1 MQRRSYIL
9 LGLML
14 AVLLGVFVCLRM
26 QERALID
33 FEQVEPIPG
42 YKMEMREPPL
52 RVAIIS
58 VLNHARTEG
67 DQSRMVRSL
76 GRLLG
81 RPVLL
86 LHRRSYAEIN
96 QLLAKG
102 DADVAFLSS
111 GAYMVYGK
119 KEDVRLLAMPE
130 RNGASSYFSYVI
142 VPRAGK
148 AESLEELRGQRFVY
162 VDPMSY
168 SGYLEL
174 RAHLRKMGEDPET
187 FFRSSYFT
195 YSHDDS
201 LRAVADGLVDGN
213 TLFAHCVG
221 AGKTFEMV
229 VSIMES
235 KRLGMSHKALM
246 VVPNHLSM
254 QMGEEFQ
261 RLYPRAK
268 ILVATERDFQKDR
281 RQEFISRIATQ
292 NWDAI
297 IMGESQFGKVKLSRA
312 RENAMRERAIKNL
325 EESLYRLREEATRKN
340 DFSVRAVE
348 SLLRRHKEKLAKLQ
362 KENRKDKDATI
373 AFEELGIDKLVV
385 DEAHEFKN
393 LEISTKHGRVS
404 GVGTTTSVQ
413 KTWDLYQKTQYINEI
428 TNKRGLIFATGT
440 PISNSMTELYT
451 MQRYL
456 APDRL
461 QDLGIESF
469 DAWAAAFGEI
479 TVGMELKPEGRGYQ
493 LKERF
498 SRFHNLPELMNLFKE
513 FADIRTADML
523 KGDIRVPEAEIIV
536 DRAPMTGGQQEMMD
550 EIVERAE
557 YIRARRPQTVIKK
570 DGTETEDSFLLIT
583 QTSQMNNLL

>member
-1 MQRRSYIL
+1 M
-9 LGLML
+9 
-14 AVLLGVFVCLRM
+14 
-26 QERALID
+26 
-33 FEQVEPIPG
+33 
-42 YKMEMREPPL
+42 
-52 RVAIIS
+52 
-58 VLNHARTEG
+58 
-67 DQSRMVRSL
+67 
-76 GRLLG
+76 
-81 RPVLL
+81 
-86 LHRRSYAEIN
+86 
-96 QLLAKG
+96 
-102 DADVAFLSS
+102 
-111 GAYMVYGK
+111 
-119 KEDVRLLAMPE
+119 
-130 RNGASSYFSYVI
+130 
-142 VPRAGK
+142 
-148 AESLEELRGQRFVY
+148 
-162 VDPMSY
+162 
-168 SGYLEL
+168 
-174 RAHLRKMGEDPET
+174 
-187 FFRSSYFT
+187 
-195 YSHDDS
+195 
-201 LRAVADGLVDGN
+201 
-213 TLFAHCVG
+213 
-221 AGKTFEMV
+221 
-229 VSIMES
+229 
-235 KRLGMSHKALM
+235 
-246 VVPNHLSM
+246 
-254 QMGEEFQ
+254 
-261 RLYPRAK
+261 
-268 ILVATERDFQKDR
+268 
-281 RQEFISRIATQ
+281 
-292 NWDAI
+292 
-297 IMGESQFGKVKLSRA
+297 
-312 RENAMRERAIKNL
+312 
-325 EESLYRLREEATRKN
+325 
-340 DFSVRAVE
+340 
-348 SLLRRHKEKLAKLQ
+348 
-362 KENRKDKDATI
+362 
-373 AFEELGIDKLVV
+373 